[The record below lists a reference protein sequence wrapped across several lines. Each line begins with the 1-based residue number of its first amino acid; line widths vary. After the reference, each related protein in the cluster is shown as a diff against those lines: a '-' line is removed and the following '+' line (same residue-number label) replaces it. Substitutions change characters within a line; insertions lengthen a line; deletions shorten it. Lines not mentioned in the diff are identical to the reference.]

1 MTAELQVLACSVVLL
16 MAHIAVLGMFVAP
29 VRGPSWNA
37 GPRDEGPR
45 PLTKYRDRA
54 QHAVENRR
62 GLRTIFLASIL
73 AALTTPALADDR
85 ALLTQ
90 YEQQLCDAL
99 TNGTPAV
106 WDRFLDRDV
115 IFAEE
120 DDSYKGK
127 NGMIEEVRPLPK
139 GLGGAIRVELL
150 SYHEDGDTAVALFR
164 QHEIERYYGQT
175 IHASY
180 LTNTVW
186 KKRPS
191 GWKQIEGQV
200 LAEKVDPP
208 SIALSVVDLQK
219 FAGNY
224 KLKDSE
230 PTYALALIDGKL
242 MGGRPGKAPSEWNAE
257 TRDVFF
263 IKGDPRIRKIFQYD
277 ANGKVTG
284 FTERRESW
292 DIVWNK
298 VS

>member
-1 MTAELQVLACSVVLL
+1 MK
-16 MAHIAVLGMFVAP
+16 IIFAVA
-29 VRGPSWNA
+29 
-37 GPRDEGPR
+37 
-45 PLTKYRDRA
+45 
-54 QHAVENRR
+54 
-62 GLRTIFLASIL
+62 IF
-73 AALTTPALADDR
+73 AALATPALADDR

-99 TNGTPAV
+99 TNGTPAL
-106 WDRFLDRDV
+106 WDKYLDPDV

-120 DDSYKGK
+120 DDSHKGK
-127 NGMIEEVRPLPK
+127 DGMIKEVRPLPK
-139 GLGGAIRVELL
+139 GLGGEIKVELL

-186 KKRPS
+186 KKRAD

-200 LAEKVDPP
+200 LAEKTDPP
-208 SIALSVVDLQK
+208 SIALSASDVQK
-219 FAGNY
+219 FPGTY

-230 PTYALALIDGKL
+230 PTYTLALIHGKL
-242 MGGRPGKAPSEWNAE
+242 MGGRTGNAPSEWNAE
-257 TRDVFF
+257 ARDVFF

-284 FTERRESW
+284 FIERRESW
-292 DIVWNK
+292 DIVWKK